1 MLNFLSRPWILVGLL
16 IANLAVGASFRPVM
30 EAAGGA
36 LLDMQMNGADALD
49 LLRSMTADQ
58 KAAHL
63 RGTLLND
70 TAYPVTY
77 GALLA
82 GLLWRF
88 GGSLRTYLVG
98 LPIAGAALD
107 LTENTI
113 QVVALMGNEA
123 FLGLKDVVTP
133 LKFGLI
139 MMSFLLVVVFMA
151 LGAIRKIR
159 TQSN

>member
-1 MLNFLSRPWILVGLL
+1 MLNFLSRPWILVALL
-16 IANLAVGASFRPVM
+16 IGNIAVGASFRPLM

-36 LLDMQMNGADALD
+36 LLDMQMNGADTLE
-49 LLRSMTADQ
+49 LLRAMTADQ

-70 TAYPVTY
+70 TVYPLTY
-77 GALLA
+77 GGLFA

-98 LPIAGAALD
+98 LPLAGAGLD
-107 LTENTI
+107 FIENMV
-113 QVVALMGNEA
+113 QVAALMGNEA
-123 FLGLKDVVTP
+123 FLGLKDIVTP

-139 MMSFLLVVVFMA
+139 LMSLLLAVGFMA
-151 LGAIRKIR
+151 FGAVQKIR
-159 TQSN
+159 TPKN